1 MVGAELSS
9 LLVRSREC
17 DQAGDIEGAES
28 VGTSLLRVGASD
40 PAAASSF
47 MSLDMAP
54 SPSMAALL
62 RTLSSLRTTARQ
74 RLSTTVE
81 EENRTNEYF
90 NDVQTRE
97 EKAGKECLSLQQ
109 QLGAERRERARQ
121 SAAMAEAE
129 ARARAELDGV
139 ETHAALTARALAA
152 QKSQQVEAEAEA
164 FNTEEGNLVRE
175 AARLL
180 EELSEVQ
187 QSNREAES
195 KLRKRKTKAEDE
207 VVQWLA
213 EYDKDMGA
221 KEAVL
226 VEERMVYDRVVRQ
239 LREYDEHY
247 AQLRAEAEA
256 REAGELAEEIERK
269 EREAHEIRLDRAAAT
284 IQNVWR
290 AYKKSIAPKKEKKG
304 KGKGKG
310 KGKKGKKGKK

>member
-1 MVGAELSS
+1 MSHRGQLPRIELPM
-9 LLVRSREC
+9 
-17 DQAGDIEGAES
+17 
-28 VGTSLLRVGASD
+28 RVAASD
-40 PAAASSF
+40 PAVASSF

-175 AARLL
+175 AARRVPKPFRRRPPSKSHSARSNAIRR
-180 EELSEVQ
+180 LSKPPSAVV
-187 QSNREAES
+187 SKCKRSRE
-195 KLRKRKTKAEDE
+195 
-207 VVQWLA
+207 
-213 EYDKDMGA
+213 
-221 KEAVL
+221 
-226 VEERMVYDRVVRQ
+226 
-239 LREYDEHY
+239 
-247 AQLRAEAEA
+247 
-256 REAGELAEEIERK
+256 
-269 EREAHEIRLDRAAAT
+269 
-284 IQNVWR
+284 
-290 AYKKSIAPKKEKKG
+290 
-304 KGKGKG
+304 
-310 KGKKGKKGKK
+310 